1 YSRALKQRNSLL
13 KHSRQISLTELEPWN
28 KLLAVYG
35 EMLHN
40 QRSLMIEQWQVF
52 LQQDLQQ
59 LLPELRIEL
68 DYQAGFHQEHG
79 LFNDLIQYHAKD
91 V

>member
-1 YSRALKQRNSLL
+1 
-13 KHSRQISLTELEPWN
+13 
-28 KLLAVYG
+28 
-35 EMLHN
+35 MLHN

-59 LLPELRIEL
+59 LLLELRIEL

-79 LFNDLIQYHAKD
+79 LSMI
-91 V
+91 